1 MSADDALAKAEL
13 LLERLEAARTKLEA
27 TEDPDEAIK
36 VLQELAELAKEI
48 EAELRRARGAAEAG
62 NSLQDEG

>member
-1 MSADDALAKAEL
+1 MSAEDALDKAEL
-13 LLERLEAARTKLEA
+13 LLERLEAARTKLES

-48 EAELRRARGAAEAG
+48 EAQLQQARGDAEAG
-62 NSLQDEG
+62 NPAKDEG